1 MGFFSRLLR
10 VREQSQGG
18 PDAAWDTDDNAS
30 ELVLDAD
37 YAAHLALEMEID
49 LGISLHEAWR
59 ARLEDMVHG
68 RRSRVMR
75 QELICLDH
83 RCQLG
88 RWLYGPGYRAL
99 GQHTAFGMLVARH
112 KYFHQQAA
120 LVVSLFQE
128 GDLQQSQRVLKTSC
142 QHASN
147 QVVLLLKELKN
158 YALR

>member
-10 VREQSQGG
+10 VREQVRSS
-18 PDAAWDTDDNAS
+18 PEAAWNAEDNAS
-30 ELVLDAD
+30 ELVLDAE
-37 YAAHLALEMEID
+37 YADHLAMEMEID
-49 LGISLHEAWR
+49 AGIALHENWR

-68 RRSRVMR
+68 RSTEVMR
-75 QELICLDH
+75 PERVCQDH

-88 RWLYGPGYRAL
+88 RWLHGAGRARL

-120 LVVSLFQE
+120 AVVTLFQA
-128 GDLQQSQRVLKTSC
+128 GDLQQSQKVLKTSC
-142 QHASN
+142 RHASN

-158 YALR
+158 HAGR